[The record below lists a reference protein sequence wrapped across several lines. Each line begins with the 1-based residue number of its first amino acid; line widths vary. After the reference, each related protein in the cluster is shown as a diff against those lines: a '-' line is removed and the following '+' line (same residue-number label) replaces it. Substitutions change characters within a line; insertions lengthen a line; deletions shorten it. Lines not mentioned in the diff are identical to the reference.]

1 MDVNTDHCAGASEH
15 TGRRGLPMKETMF
28 KKILVANRGEVAV
41 RLVRAIA
48 DMGIHSVAVFA
59 PDEASAQHVR
69 RA

>member
-1 MDVNTDHCAGASEH
+1 
-15 TGRRGLPMKETMF
+15 MKETMF

-59 PDEASAQHVR
+59 PGEASAQHVR